1 MLHLG
6 LCHRSSAS
14 GAGAKRSARGERSL
28 IPVSMHLLIKTPG
41 YQCSGVGGGEEQEDG
56 CWGKMGSIASARGCR
71 TTATLHLVSPGSAA
85 ERPELGF
92 VQ

>member
-41 YQCSGVGGGEEQEDG
+41 YQCSGAGGGEEQEDG